1 MAMTADAP
9 TVAPTT
15 AAEPPTTPGATTPE
29 PVAEQ
34 VLEHVAG
41 QVPAQAPP
49 PSTFGAPWI
58 RSAGEVAWKLVGI
71 VAAVAIVFYVVGLIQ
86 VVFVALF
93 LALVFTTVL
102 LPLGDFY
109 DRVMPR
115 GLAMAASLL
124 TAVLA
129 VGALVTYVVSSVVSR
144 WEDLAIEFATGLTD
158 LAGLLTGIPMLA
170 GIGGPDKWLED
181 GGAWLQSHAGDYA
194 GTAAQSAGSIA
205 EGATAV
211 VLAIFCTVFFL
222 TQGGRMWRWALDF
235 VPADRHDR
243 WEAAAAA
250 GWTSFSGF
258 TRGMFFVAL
267 SDGIL
272 AGIFLSVVG
281 VPLALPLSVVVFLG
295 AFIPMIGP
303 VAAIVISVLVALA
316 AKGPVLALVVLIG
329 MVVVAQLD
337 ANVLQPLITGK
348 QVSLHPV
355 VMALVVAA
363 GSVLG
368 GLLGAVVAVP
378 LTAVA
383 WAVYCTLRRT
393 AADGTPVAPDTPAV
407 QDAPAVG
414 ATPAVEGTTAT

>member
-1 MAMTADAP
+1 MAMTVDAP

-15 AAEPPTTPGATTPE
+15 AAESPTTPQPAAPDPGAPRT
-29 PVAEQ
+29 
-34 VLEHVAG
+34 
-41 QVPAQAPP
+41 
-49 PSTFGAPWI
+49 TFGAPWI
-58 RSAGEVAWKLVGI
+58 RSTGDLAWRLVGI
-71 VAAVAIVFYVVGLIQ
+71 AVAVGVVFYVVGLVQ
-86 VVFVALF
+86 LVFVALF

-102 LPLGDFY
+102 LPLGDLY

-129 VGALVTYVVSSVVSR
+129 VGGLVTYVVSSVVSR
-144 WEDLAIEFATGLTD
+144 WEELATQFGTGLTD
-158 LAGLLTGIPMLA
+158 LAGLLTGVPVLA
-170 GIGGPDKWLED
+170 GLGGPDEWLAD
-181 GGAWLQSHAGDYA
+181 GGAWLQENGGAYA
-194 GTAAQSAGSIA
+194 GTAAESAGSIA

-222 TQGGRMWRWALDF
+222 TQGGRMWQWVLSL
-235 VPADRHDR
+235 VPVDRHDR
-243 WEAAAAA
+243 WQTAATA
-250 GWTSFSGF
+250 GWTAFSGF

-267 SDGIL
+267 SDGVM
-272 AGIFLSVVG
+272 AGIFLTVVG

-295 AFIPMIGP
+295 AFVPMIGP
-303 VAAIVISVLVALA
+303 VAAIVVSVLVALA

-329 MVVVAQLD
+329 MVVVAQID

-355 VMALVVAA
+355 VMALVVAG

-378 LTAVA
+378 LTAVT
-383 WAVYCTLRRT
+383 WAVFSTLRRSALDEAT
-393 AADGTPVAPDTPAV
+393 RDAGSTTRPAA
-407 QDAPAVG
+407 QG
-414 ATPAVEGTTAT
+414 AGLAHGAD

>member
-1 MAMTADAP
+1 MTVDAP

-15 AAEPPTTPGATTPE
+15 AAESPTTPQ
-29 PVAEQ
+29 PVTGQ
-34 VLEHVAG
+34 PLTGPSVAG
-41 QVPAQAPP
+41 AG
-49 PSTFGAPWI
+49 FGAPWI
-58 RSAGEVAWKLVGI
+58 RSTGDLAWKLIGI
-71 VAAVAIVFYVVGLIQ
+71 GLAVALVAYVVSLVQ
-86 VVFVALF
+86 LVFVALF
-93 LALVFTTVL
+93 LALVFTSVL
-102 LPLGDFY
+102 LPLGDLY

-129 VGALVTYVVSSVVSR
+129 VGGLVTYVVSSVVSR
-144 WEDLAIEFATGLTD
+144 WEELAAEFGTGLTD
-158 LAGLLTGIPMLA
+158 LAALVTDIPVLA
-170 GIGGPDKWLED
+170 GLGTPGDWLTD
-181 GGAWLQSHAGDYA
+181 GGTWLQEHAGDYA
-194 GTAAQSAGSIA
+194 GTAAASAGIIG

-222 TQGGRMWRWALDF
+222 TQGSRMWRWVLSL

-243 WEAAAAA
+243 WQDAAGA
-250 GWTSFSGF
+250 GWTAFSGF

-267 SDGIL
+267 ADGVL
-272 AGIFLSVVG
+272 AGVFLTVVG

-295 AFIPMIGP
+295 AFVPMIGP
-303 VAAIVISVLVALA
+303 VAAIVVAALVALA

-329 MVVVAQLD
+329 MVVIAQID

-378 LTAVA
+378 LTAVT
-383 WAVYCTLRRT
+383 WAVISTLRRT
-393 AADGTPVAPDTPAV
+393 PALVTGSGTESGAGSGAAPGELSDHEAD
-407 QDAPAVG
+407 
-414 ATPAVEGTTAT
+414 

>member
-1 MAMTADAP
+1 MTADAP

-15 AAEPPTTPGATTPE
+15 AAEPPTTP
-29 PVAEQ
+29 Q
-34 VLEHVAG
+34 
-41 QVPAQAPP
+41 QADASPGT
-49 PSTFGAPWI
+49 TFGAPWI
-58 RSAGEVAWKLVGI
+58 RSTGDLAWRLVGI
-71 VAAVAIVFYVVGLIQ
+71 VAAIAVVFYVVGLVQ
-86 VVFVALF
+86 LVFVALF

-102 LPLGDFY
+102 LPLGDLY

-129 VGALVTYVVSSVVSR
+129 VGGLVTYVVSSVVSR
-144 WEDLAIEFATGLTD
+144 WDELATQFGTGLTD
-158 LAGLLTGIPMLA
+158 LAGLLTGVPVLA
-170 GIGGPDKWLED
+170 GLGGPDEWLAD
-181 GGAWLQSHAGDYA
+181 GGAWLQENGGAFA
-194 GTAAQSAGSIA
+194 GTAAESAGSIA

-222 TQGGRMWRWALDF
+222 TQGGRMWQWVLSL

-243 WEAAAAA
+243 WQTAATA
-250 GWTSFSGF
+250 GWTAFSGF

-267 SDGIL
+267 ADGAM

-295 AFIPMIGP
+295 AFVPMIGP
-303 VAAIVISVLVALA
+303 VAAIVVSVLVALA

-329 MVVVAQLD
+329 MVVVAQID

-355 VMALVVAA
+355 VMALVVAG

-378 LTAVA
+378 LTAVS
-383 WAVYCTLRRT
+383 WAVFSTLR
-393 AADGTPVAPDTPAV
+393 AQGAAPDLEA
-407 QDAPAVG
+407 D
-414 ATPAVEGTTAT
+414 

>member
-1 MAMTADAP
+1 MAMTVDAP

-15 AAEPPTTPGATTPE
+15 AAESPTIPQQDVPE
-29 PVAEQ
+29 SAQRPVDQE
-34 VLEHVAG
+34 L
-41 QVPAQAPP
+41 PARAA
-49 PSTFGAPWI
+49 FGAPWI
-58 RSAGEVAWKLVGI
+58 RSTGDLAWKLVGI
-71 VAAVAIVFYVVGLIQ
+71 GLAVALVFYVVSLVQ
-86 VVFVALF
+86 LVFVALF

-102 LPLGDFY
+102 LPLGDLY

-129 VGALVTYVVSSVVSR
+129 VGGLVTYVVSSVVSR
-144 WEDLAIEFATGLTD
+144 WEELATEFGTGLTD
-158 LAGLLTGIPMLA
+158 LAELLTGNPLLA
-170 GIGGPDKWLED
+170 GLGTPSEWLAD
-181 GGAWLQSHAGDYA
+181 GGAWLQANAGDYV
-194 GTAAQSAGSIA
+194 GTAAESAGSIA

-222 TQGGRMWRWALDF
+222 TQGGRMWQWVLSL

-243 WEAAAAA
+243 WQTAASA
-250 GWTSFSGF
+250 GWTAFSGF

-267 SDGIL
+267 ADGAL
-272 AGIFLSVVG
+272 AGVFLTVVG

-295 AFIPMIGP
+295 AFVPMIGP
-303 VAAIVISVLVALA
+303 VAAIVVSVLVALA

-329 MVVVAQLD
+329 MVVVAQID

-378 LTAVA
+378 LTAVT
-383 WAVYCTLRRT
+383 WAVISTLRKRT
-393 AADGTPVAPDTPAV
+393 
-407 QDAPAVG
+407 QG
-414 ATPAVEGTTAT
+414 ATPAAAQGTEPAHEAD

>member
-1 MAMTADAP
+1 MTVDAP

-15 AAEPPTTPGATTPE
+15 AAESPTTPQPDAAALPPGA
-29 PVAEQ
+29 
-34 VLEHVAG
+34 
-41 QVPAQAPP
+41 
-49 PSTFGAPWI
+49 SFGAPWI
-58 RSAGEVAWKLVGI
+58 RSTGDLAWKLIGI
-71 VAAVAIVFYVVGLIQ
+71 GLAVALVFYVVSLVQ
-86 VVFVALF
+86 LVFVALF

-102 LPLGDFY
+102 LPLGDLY

-144 WEDLAIEFATGLTD
+144 WEELATEFGTGLTD
-158 LAGLLTGIPMLA
+158 LAGLVTDVPVLA
-170 GIGGPDKWLED
+170 GLGTPGEWLQD
-181 GGAWLQSHAGDYA
+181 GGAWLQANAGDYV
-194 GTAAQSAGSIA
+194 GTAAESAGVIG

-222 TQGGRMWRWALDF
+222 TQGGRMWQWVLSL
-235 VPADRHDR
+235 VPANRHDR
-243 WEAAAAA
+243 WQAAASA

-267 SDGIL
+267 SDGVL
-272 AGIFLSVVG
+272 AGVFLTVVG

-295 AFIPMIGP
+295 AFVPMIGP
-303 VAAIVISVLVALA
+303 VAAIVVSVLVALA

-329 MVVVAQLD
+329 MVVIAQID

-378 LTAVA
+378 LTAVT
-383 WAVYCTLRRT
+383 WAVISTLRRT
-393 AADGTPVAPDTPAV
+393 APDPTPDPAQSATPVPAQGAPTSHEAD
-407 QDAPAVG
+407 
-414 ATPAVEGTTAT
+414 